1 MESLKRNW
9 GQSDNGRDCGGPKG
23 SPIAAVSGAG
33 VLMGECEPD
42 GGDGGGVGRSRGG
55 VGGVGFWRSP
65 MGKIWSSAR
74 KSQGG

>member
-42 GGDGGGVGRSRGG
+42 GEDGGRSRGG
-55 VGGVGFWRSP
+55 VGGLGFWRSR
-65 MGKIWSSAR
+65 MGKIWGSAG